1 MSDGGLPSSWLAG
14 GLDVQGRNPHSRFVN
29 GCCILPD
36 TLSSFTST
44 GAEDWGADLDLQV
57 SIFMFL
63 APSIALLT
71 LFLRQKVT
79 GVQTCV
85 CVQLLQL
92 CPTLLTLQTVAHQP
106 PLCMGFFRQEYWSGF
121 PCPPLE
127 DLLNPGIKLASPTSP
142 AGQVDSLPLSH

>member
-1 MSDGGLPSSWLAG
+1 MSKEGILTLDCEWMLHSARHPFLFYIHRGRGL
-14 GLDVQGRNPHSRFVN
+14 
-29 GCCILPD
+29 
-36 TLSSFTST
+36 
-44 GAEDWGADLDLQV
+44 GADLDLQV